1 MANIRLLSEETIDKI
16 AAGEVIERP
25 ASIVKELLENAIDAG
40 ADAVTVEIK
49 EGGISFI
56 RVTDNGCGIDPEDI
70 RTAFLRHATSK
81 ITTADD
87 LDTVES
93 LGFRGEALS
102 SIAAV
107 SNVELLTKT
116 KDSLLGIRYMI
127 EGAKEV
133 DFEEIGIPNGT
144 SIIVRNLFFNTPV
157 RRKFLKSAIT
167 EAGYVAEVCEH
178 IALSRP
184 DISVK
189 FVNSG
194 SVKFHTSGSG
204 DLKELIYRIYGR
216 DVSREII
223 PINEKRDEISLNGY
237 LGKPVLNRS
246 NRNFEIYFV
255 NGRFVKSKVIQNAC
269 EEGYRQYLMQ
279 HKFPFLVLNINIDPL
294 YVDVNVHPT
303 KMEVRFSNN
312 ELIADFISS
321 AVAATLK
328 VREMIPE
335 AILSEVTKSAAIDV
349 ISGESG
355 IDHEIITKDSD
366 DYSRDESPIN
376 TEFIIAS
383 HHVTKEFDSGEN
395 TDDRSEM
402 KEDVFSAPEPFETNR
417 VLESRENVSQGIFAQ
432 QDLFEDKL
440 LSYDAMQDYRIIGQ
454 VFDTYWIIEY
464 KDKLLFMDQHAA
476 HEKVKYEALIKSYEN
491 RSVCSQQINPPVVI
505 NLTPVEYNLVNE
517 NLTSFEAL
525 GFELES
531 FKGPDILLRAIP
543 LDLYGRSARDMF
555 VEIVDELAETGLRK
569 ISGVICEKIA
579 SMACKAAVKGNT
591 NMTEDEARALIA
603 KLMTLDNPYNCPHG
617 RPTLFSMSK
626 QEIEKKFKRIV
637 N

>member
-56 RVTDNGCGIDPEDI
+56 RVTDNGCGINSEDI

-335 AILSEVTKSAAIDV
+335 ANLSEVQNKAAIDV

-355 IDHEIITKDSD
+355 INHEIITKDSD

-376 TEFIIAS
+376 TF
-383 HHVTKEFDSGEN
+383 FLP
-395 TDDRSEM
+395 R
-402 KEDVFSAPEPFETNR
+402 NR
-417 VLESRENVSQGIFAQ
+417 LRLIVYWRAVKMLVRAFLPN
-432 QDLFEDKL
+432 
-440 LSYDAMQDYRIIGQ
+440 RI
-454 VFDTYWIIEY
+454 
-464 KDKLLFMDQHAA
+464 
-476 HEKVKYEALIKSYEN
+476 
-491 RSVCSQQINPPVVI
+491 CS
-505 NLTPVEYNLVNE
+505 
-517 NLTSFEAL
+517 
-525 GFELES
+525 
-531 FKGPDILLRAIP
+531 
-543 LDLYGRSARDMF
+543 
-555 VEIVDELAETGLRK
+555 K
-569 ISGVICEKIA
+569 ISC
-579 SMACKAAVKGNT
+579 
-591 NMTEDEARALIA
+591 
-603 KLMTLDNPYNCPHG
+603 
-617 RPTLFSMSK
+617 
-626 QEIEKKFKRIV
+626 
-637 N
+637 

>member
-223 PINEKRDEISLNGY
+223 PINEKRNEISLNGY

-335 AILSEVTKSAAIDV
+335 AVLSEVQKEATIDV

-355 IDHEIITKDSD
+355 INHEIITKDSD

-376 TEFIIAS
+376 TE
-383 HHVTKEFDSGEN
+383 
-395 TDDRSEM
+395 
-402 KEDVFSAPEPFETNR
+402 DVFSAPEPFETNR
-417 VLESRENVSQGIFAQ
+417 VLESRESVNQGIFAQ

-517 NLTSFEAL
+517 NLTSFESL

-569 ISGVICEKIA
+569 VSGVICEKIA